1 MTRGTIDTFRKLS
14 TYFFPIS
21 KQSCPMPW
29 DQIRIKSQC
38 VYSRQWRLSNLI
50 PPEVKVHRHSSHCPN
65 DGTITKQ
72 FFALQFY
79 SDNSKFIFLAS
90 GPNFCAF
97 RVRATQRAL
106 KSMHVISATTMW
118 HSVEFFQFC
127 ILFCYWADDKQTSW
141 IIALWWLSVSLWR
154 ICITFLWPSTIF
166 CIDKTV
172 PGTKPP
178 GGYNQDSCR

>member
-1 MTRGTIDTFRKLS
+1 MTRRSIVSFRKLS
-14 TYFFPIS
+14 IFFSPIS
-21 KQSCPMPW
+21 EQSCLFRKSMSW

-90 GPNFCAF
+90 GQNFCAF

-106 KSMHVISATTMW
+106 KSMHVISATTMR
-118 HSVEFFQFC
+118 HSVKFLHT
-127 ILFCYWADDKQTSW
+127 ILSW
-141 IIALWWLSVSLWR
+141 MSI
-154 ICITFLWPSTIF
+154 
-166 CIDKTV
+166 
-172 PGTKPP
+172 
-178 GGYNQDSCR
+178 

>member
-1 MTRGTIDTFRKLS
+1 MFWTMNVLNPEFSLCFSPGRVGLASEQANWPHLEKLEFYQSLQHIVVWFSTQVMVSYDSANNRFIFRKLS
-14 TYFFPIS
+14 IFSPIS
-21 KQSCPMPW
+21 EHSCLFRKSMSW
-29 DQIRIKSQC
+29 DHIRIKSLC

-90 GPNFCAF
+90 GQNFCAF

-118 HSVEFFQFC
+118 HSVEFC
-127 ILFCYWADDKQTSW
+127 
-141 IIALWWLSVSLWR
+141 
-154 ICITFLWPSTIF
+154 
-166 CIDKTV
+166 
-172 PGTKPP
+172 
-178 GGYNQDSCR
+178 

>member
-21 KQSCPMPW
+21 KQSCPFRKSMPW

-90 GPNFCAF
+90 GPKFLRVSRQSNATCFKIHACHFCNHY
-97 RVRATQRAL
+97 VTQCRILQLLYTILPWMGIKNL
-106 KSMHVISATTMW
+106 KNLHP
-118 HSVEFFQFC
+118 
-127 ILFCYWADDKQTSW
+127 LFANT
-141 IIALWWLSVSLWR
+141 
-154 ICITFLWPSTIF
+154 
-166 CIDKTV
+166 
-172 PGTKPP
+172 
-178 GGYNQDSCR
+178 